1 MREPREATANVRTLD
16 RLKQMGLDDGHPE
29 KEGILVPIPNLVGE
43 VRRRLEQLRKLE
55 EMTVDASGLRV
66 VDGIKGESVITGD
79 AGSAAAAANPD
90 PAVAEPAVV
99 VDPKPES
106 AS

>member
-1 MREPREATANVRTLD
+1 
-16 RLKQMGLDDGHPE
+16 MGLDDGHPE
-29 KEGILVPIPNLVGE
+29 KEGILVGIPNLVGE
-43 VRRRLEQLRKLE
+43 VRRRLEQLRKFE

-66 VDGIKGESVITGD
+66 VDGIKGETVVTGD
-79 AGSAAAAANPD
+79 TGSAAVAPD
-90 PAVAEPAVV
+90 PTVAEPAE

>member
-1 MREPREATANVRTLD
+1 MGYLD

-43 VRRRLEQLRKLE
+43 VHRRLEQLRKLE

-66 VDGIKGESVITGD
+66 VDGIKGESVVTGD
-79 AGSAAAAANPD
+79 AGPAAANPD
-90 PAVAEPAVV
+90 PAAAEPAVV